1 LTKKSYPIHIRFNDI
16 DVIGH
21 VNNAIYLSYFE
32 EARKDFFNEL
42 IDMKWD
48 WSTEGTLLARNELDY
63 KVPIHLEDEARIEIW
78 VSRIGNKS
86 LDISYRIVKN
96 DNGNWVECT
105 VGKSVVV
112 CFNYKENKTIEIPE
126 KWRVALEVG
135 G

>member
-1 LTKKSYPIHIRFNDI
+1 MTKKSYPIHIRFNDI